1 MRNQEEE
8 TLTLF
13 ETVFS
18 GNDAVYGLTENAINA
33 AIEQHGADKAISFP
47 DTAYS
52 LPCYY
57 AVTGVKVATL
67 GELKEALGVV
77 KTLMT
82 REMKTH
88 DVFMSGVA
96 TALCAEFIEVLKY
109 IDGATPYEAP
119 CAGHVPDAIIREL
132 GVPLV
137 TGDIPGV
144 AVILGSAPTTE
155 EGVALVKSYQAQGI
169 LVTLVGGIIDQVEE
183 AGMKT
188 GANVRVIPLGKDVT
202 AVIHV
207 VSIALR
213 AALIFGNVKPGDA
226 ASLMTYTKDR
236 VPAFVNAFAPLDDVI
251 VACGAG
257 AIALGF
263 PVITNQEGVS
273 EVPKSLIC
281 QPDVEKFNAT
291 SLEARDI
298 KIKITNIDIP
308 VAFASA
314 FEGEIIRRG
323 DMQVEFDGSRVDC
336 AELVHTVEASEI
348 EDHKI
353 TVVGPEVDEM
363 ELGSKN
369 SIAYVVKV
377 AGRSM
382 QPDFEPVIE
391 RKFHNYIN
399 CIEGVYHT
407 GQRDMQ
413 RIRISKDAF
422 AAGFRIKHIGE
433 VLYAS
438 VKNEFDAVVDKCEV
452 VIYTDPAEC
461 TRIRHEVA
469 IPTFNKRDDRLKTLT
484 DESVE
489 VYYSCIL
496 CQAFSPSH
504 VCVVTPERLG
514 LCGAVSWLDAKATN
528 ELDPNGPC
536 QVITKERCIDER
548 IGEYEDVNEAVRKL
562 SQGALEDVSLYSI
575 MEKPMTSCGC
585 FECICGIEPFTNGVV
600 IANRE
605 YAGMTPLGMTFPE
618 MASMTGGGVQ
628 TPGFM
633 GHGKHFIGSKKFM
646 KAEGGIERIVW
657 MPKELKEFVAD
668 RLNETAKE
676 LYGIENFTDM
686 IGDET
691 IATDPEEL
699 VGFLTEKG
707 HPALAMEPMM

>member
-1 MRNQEEE
+1 M
-8 TLTLF
+8 TLF
-13 ETVFS
+13 DRVFS
-18 GNDAVYGLTENAINA
+18 GNDAVYGLTEGAIDA
-33 AIEQHGADKAISFP
+33 AIAQHGEDKAVSFP

-57 AVTGVKVATL
+57 SVTGTKVTTL
-67 GELKEALGVV
+67 KELKEALGVV

-82 REMKTH
+82 REKRLN
-88 DVFMSGVA
+88 DAFMSGVA

-109 IDGATPYEAP
+109 IDGATPYEEP
-119 CAGHVPDAIIREL
+119 CYGHLADAVIREL

-144 AVILGSAPTTE
+144 AVILGTAPSVE
-155 EGVALVKSYQAQGI
+155 EGVALVKSYQSQGI
-169 LVTLVGGIIDQVEE
+169 LVTLVGGIIDQVKE
-183 AGMKT
+183 AGMNT

-207 VSIALR
+207 VSVALR
-213 AALIFGNVKPGDA
+213 AALIFGNVTPGDA
-226 ASLMTYTKDR
+226 GTLMKYTMDR
-236 VPAFVNAFAPLDDVI
+236 VPAFVNAFGPLDDVV

-263 PVITNQEGVS
+263 PVITNET
-273 EVPKSLIC
+273 ENIFRVPKSLIV
-281 QPDVEKFNAT
+281 QEDVSKFNAT

-314 FEGEIIRRG
+314 FEGEIIRRK

-336 AELVHTVEASEI
+336 AELVHTCESSEV

-363 ELGSKN
+363 EEGSKN

-377 AGRSM
+377 YGKNM

-413 RIRISKDAF
+413 RIRISHAAYD
-422 AAGFRIKHIGE
+422 AGFRIKHIGE
-433 VLYAS
+433 VLYTQ

-469 IPTFNKRDDRLKTLT
+469 IPIFEKRDDRLANLT
-484 DESVE
+484 DESVD

-528 ELDPNGPC
+528 ELDPQGPC
-536 QVITKERCIDER
+536 QVITKEKPIDER

-562 SQGALEDVSLYSI
+562 SQGALDDVSLYSI

-585 FECICGIEPFTNGVV
+585 FECICGIEPFSNGVC

-605 YAGMTPLGMTFPE
+605 YAGMTPLGMTFSE
-618 MASMTGGGVQ
+618 LASMTGGGVQ

-633 GHGKHFIGSKKFM
+633 GHGKHFIASKKFM
-646 KAEGGIERIVW
+646 KAEGGVARIVW
-657 MPKELKEFVAD
+657 MPKELKEQVAEK
-668 RLNETAKE
+668 LNETAKE
-676 LYGIENFTDM
+676 LYGIDNFTDM

-691 IATDPEEL
+691 IAEDPETL
-699 VGFLTEKG
+699 VAFLTEKG
-707 HPALAMEPMM
+707 HPALGMDPMM

>member
-1 MRNQEEE
+1 MLIDRIFN
-8 TLTLF
+8 
-13 ETVFS
+13 
-18 GNDAVYGLTENAINA
+18 GNDAVYGLTCQAVEGAIA
-33 AIEQHGADKAISFP
+33 QHGADKAVEFP
-47 DTAYS
+47 HTAYC

-57 AVTGVKVATL
+57 AVTGVKVKTL
-67 GELKEALGVV
+67 GEMKEALGVI
-77 KTLMT
+77 KSLMT
-82 REMKTH
+82 REH
-88 DVFMSGVA
+88 QLDDALMSGVA

-109 IDGATPYEAP
+109 LDGAEPYSEP
-119 CAGHVPDAIIREL
+119 YYGHLPDSIIREL

-144 AVILGSAPTTE
+144 AVIIGSAPTAQ
-155 EGVALVKSYQAQGI
+155 EGVELVKSYQAQGI
-169 LVTLVGGIIDQVEE
+169 LVTLVGGIIDQAQEL
-183 AGMKT
+183 GLKM
-188 GANVRVIPLGKDVT
+188 GYNVRIVPLGKDIT
-202 AVIHV
+202 SVIHV
-207 VSIALR
+207 VSVALR
-213 AALIFGNVKPGDA
+213 AALIFGNVTPGDA
-226 ASLMTYTKDR
+226 AALINYTSER
-236 VPAFVNAFAPLDDVI
+236 VPAFVNAFKPIDDVI
-251 VACGAG
+251 LAAGAG
-257 AIALGF
+257 AIKLGF
-263 PVITNQEGVS
+263 PVISNEDENIT
-273 EVPKSLIC
+273 EVPGALIAC
-281 QPDVEKFNAT
+281 PNVADFNKV
-291 SLEARDI
+291 SLEARNI

-314 FEGEIIRRG
+314 FEGEIIRRK

-336 AELVHTVEASEI
+336 AELVQTRSMDEV

-353 TVVGPEVDEM
+353 TVVGPDVDEM

-369 SIAYVVKV
+369 PIAYVVEV
-377 AGRSM
+377 AGKRM

-413 RIRISKDAF
+413 RIRIGKEAYN
-422 AAGFRIKHIGE
+422 AGFRIRHIGE
-433 VLYAS
+433 VLYTQ
-438 VKNEFDAVVDKCEV
+438 VKNEFEAVVDKCQV
-452 VIYTDPAEC
+452 TVYTDPAEC

-469 IPTFNKRDDRLKTLT
+469 IPVFDKRDARLENLT
-484 DESVE
+484 DETVD

-536 QVITKERCIDER
+536 QIITKERPIDENL
-548 IGEYEDVNEAVRKL
+548 GSYEDVDEAVQKF
-562 SQGALEDVSLYSI
+562 SQGALEHVTLYSI
-575 MEKPMTSCGC
+575 MQDPMTSCGC
-585 FECICGIEPFTNGVV
+585 FECICGIEPFSNGVV

-605 YAGMTPLGMTFPE
+605 YAGMTPLGMTFSE

-633 GHGKHFIGSKKFM
+633 GHGKHFISSKKFM

-657 MPKELKEFVAD
+657 MPKELKETVAE
-668 RLNETAKE
+668 RLNKTAKE
-676 LYGIENFTDM
+676 LYGIDNFTDM

-691 IATDPEEL
+691 NTTDPEEL
-699 VGFLTEKG
+699 VAFLTEHN
-707 HPALAMEPMM
+707 HPALSMDPMM

>member
-1 MRNQEEE
+1 M
-8 TLTLF
+8 TLF

-18 GNDAVYGLTENAINA
+18 GSDAVYHLTKEAVQA
-33 AIEQHGADKAISFP
+33 AIEKNGADKSVSFP
-47 DTAYS
+47 NTAYC

-57 AVTGVKVATL
+57 AVTGVKIKTL
-67 GELKEALGVV
+67 GELKEALGTIKV
-77 KTLMT
+77 LMT
-82 REMKTH
+82 REKRAD

-96 TALCAEFIEVLKY
+96 TALCAEFLEALKY
-109 IDGATPYEAP
+109 LEEEAP
-119 CAGHVPDAIIREL
+119 YTEPCYGHLADAVIREL

-144 AVILGSAPTTE
+144 AVILGSAPAPKE
-155 EGVALVKSYQAQGI
+155 AAALVKSYQEQGI
-169 LVTLVGGIIDQVEE
+169 LVTLVGGVIDQVAE

-202 AVIHV
+202 SVIHV
-207 VSIALR
+207 VSVALR
-213 AALIFGNVKPGDA
+213 AALIFGNVTPGDA
-226 ASLMTYTKDR
+226 ESLMKYTFER
-236 VPAFVNAFAPLDDVI
+236 VPAFVNAFAPLDDII

-273 EVPKSLIC
+273 TVPKSLIC
-281 QPDVEKFNAT
+281 QPDVAKFNAT
-291 SLEARDI
+291 SLEARNI
-298 KIKITNIDIP
+298 KIKITKMDIP

-336 AELVHTVEASEI
+336 AELVQTVEVANVQ
-348 EDHKI
+348 DHKI
-353 TVVGPEVDEM
+353 TVVGPEADEM

-369 SIAYVVKV
+369 SIVYIVKV
-377 AGRSM
+377 AGKNM

-391 RKFHNYIN
+391 RKFHSYIN

-413 RIRISKDAF
+413 RIRISREAF
-422 AAGFRIKHIGE
+422 QAGFRLKHIGE

-452 VIYTDPAEC
+452 VIYTEPEEC
-461 TRIRHEVA
+461 SRLRHEVA
-469 IPTFNKRDDRLKTLT
+469 IPVFNKRDERLESLT
-484 DESVE
+484 DESVD

-536 QVITKERCIDER
+536 QVITKEKCIDER
-548 IGEYEDVNEAVRKL
+548 ISEYEDVNEAVRKY
-562 SQGALEDVSLYSI
+562 SQGALEEVSLYSI

-585 FECICGIEPFTNGVV
+585 FECICGIEPFSNGVV
-600 IANRE
+600 ITNRE

-618 MASMTGGGVQ
+618 LASMTGGGVQ

-668 RLNETAKE
+668 RLNQTANT
-676 LYGIENFTDM
+676 LYGLENFTDM

-691 IATDPEEL
+691 IATDPEAL
-699 VGFLTEKG
+699 VQFLTEKG
-707 HPALAMEPMM
+707 HPALGMEPMM

>member
-1 MRNQEEE
+1 M
-8 TLTLF
+8 TLF
-13 ETVFS
+13 DVVFA
-18 GNDAVYGLTENAINA
+18 GNDAVFDMTEKAIDEAIA
-33 AIEQHGADKAISFP
+33 ANGADKAVALP

-57 AVTGVKVATL
+57 AVTGTKVGNL
-67 GELKEALGVV
+67 GEMKAALGVV

-82 REMKTH
+82 REKKLN

-96 TALCAEFIEVLKY
+96 TALCAEFIETLKY
-109 IDGATPYEAP
+109 MDGATPYEAP
-119 CAGHVPDAIIREL
+119 CYGHLGDAVIREL

-144 AVILGSAPTTE
+144 AVILGAAPTAQ
-155 EGVALVKSYQAQGI
+155 EGVDLVKSYQAQGI
-169 LVTLVGGIIDQVEE
+169 LVTLVGGIIDQCEE
-183 AGMKT
+183 LGYKT

-202 AVIHV
+202 SVIHV
-207 VSIALR
+207 VSVAVR
-213 AALIFGNVKPGDA
+213 AALIFGNIQPGDA
-226 ASLMTYTKDR
+226 AGLMKYTMER
-236 VPAFVNAFAPLDDVI
+236 VPAFVNAFAPLNEVI

-263 PVITNQEGVS
+263 PVITNDQPTVDAVNGR
-273 EVPKSLIC
+273 VPKSLIV
-281 QPDVEKFNAT
+281 QEDISKFNAT

-336 AELVHTVEASEI
+336 FELVQTKEASEI

-353 TVVGPEVDEM
+353 EVIGPDIDTFEV
-363 ELGSKN
+363 GSKH
-369 SIAYVVKV
+369 SIGYIVEVSGKN
-377 AGRSM
+377 M
-382 QPDFEPVIE
+382 QSDFESVFE
-391 RKFHNYIN
+391 RKFHSYLN
-399 CIEGVYHT
+399 CVEGLMHT
-407 GQRDMQ
+407 GQRDMI
-413 RIRISKDAF
+413 RIRISKDTF
-422 AAGFRIKHIGE
+422 NAGFRAKHIGE
-433 VLYAS
+433 VLYAK
-438 VKNEFDAVVDKCEV
+438 VKNEFAAVVDKCQV
-452 VIYTDPAEC
+452 KVYTDAEKC
-461 TRIRHEVA
+461 TDLRHNLA
-469 IPTFNKRDDRLKTLT
+469 IPVFDKRDERLSSMT
-484 DESVE
+484 DESVD
-489 VYYSCIL
+489 VYYSCIM

-504 VCVVTPERLG
+504 VCIVTPERLG

-528 ELDPNGPC
+528 ELDPQGPC
-536 QVITKERCIDER
+536 QIVTKEKVIDER
-548 IGEYEDVNEAVRKL
+548 IGEYEDVNEAVRKF

-575 MEKPMTSCGC
+575 IEKPMTSCGC
-585 FECICGIEPFTNGVV
+585 FECICGIEPLSNGVC

-605 YAGMTPLGMTFPE
+605 YAGMTPIGMTFSE
-618 MASMTGGGVQ
+618 LASMTGGGVQ

-633 GHGKHFIGSKKFM
+633 GHGKHFIASKKFM

-657 MPKELKEFVAD
+657 MPKELKETVAE

-691 IATDPEEL
+691 VAEDPETL
-699 VGFLTEKG
+699 LAFLEEKG
-707 HPALAMEPMM
+707 HPALTMEPMM